1 MQSNLGYYFLI
12 FYFCVSGCGID
23 ATNKRIETGD
33 FFNQLK
39 KENLPC
45 DLLPFESDG
54 DLVKDIFGASPIG
67 LYKGK
72 DFVFSLYDIPKDRP
86 IENLDK
92 NQSISVTRNLN
103 LIMLGK
109 GSNKDAYINVL
120 KGTQPAMSLKQ
131 VGFFIYPLALCCLI
145 AIFVTTERAYSLRS
159 GLTFPRKVAK
169 ALQSGEFPDNNWGK
183 KSSAERVVWL
193 ATKENASIDTVRSY
207 ARLEITS
214 MERGL
219 FLLEL
224 VVSAAPLLGLLGTVT
239 GLVRVFSQIPAGG
252 GVGDTAVF
260 SEGIAM
266 ALLTTILGLA
276 IAIPTLISHSYLTR
290 VIETRATSLDWL
302 TEKLAD
308 SIFDQRTR
316 NSDELLS

>member
-1 MQSNLGYYFLI
+1 
-12 FYFCVSGCGID
+12 
-23 ATNKRIETGD
+23 
-33 FFNQLK
+33 
-39 KENLPC
+39 
-45 DLLPFESDG
+45 
-54 DLVKDIFGASPIG
+54 
-67 LYKGK
+67 
-72 DFVFSLYDIPKDRP
+72 
-86 IENLDK
+86 
-92 NQSISVTRNLN
+92 
-103 LIMLGK
+103 MLGK

-145 AIFVTTERAYSLRS
+145 AIFVTTERVYSLRS

-224 VVSAAPLLGLLGTVT
+224 VVSAAPLLGLLG
-239 GLVRVFSQIPAGG
+239 SS
-252 GVGDTAVF
+252 D
-260 SEGIAM
+260 
-266 ALLTTILGLA
+266 
-276 IAIPTLISHSYLTR
+276 
-290 VIETRATSLDWL
+290 RAC
-302 TEKLAD
+302 
-308 SIFDQRTR
+308 
-316 NSDELLS
+316 

>member
-1 MQSNLGYYFLI
+1 M
-12 FYFCVSGCGID
+12 
-23 ATNKRIETGD
+23 
-33 FFNQLK
+33 
-39 KENLPC
+39 
-45 DLLPFESDG
+45 
-54 DLVKDIFGASPIG
+54 
-67 LYKGK
+67 
-72 DFVFSLYDIPKDRP
+72 
-86 IENLDK
+86 
-92 NQSISVTRNLN
+92 
-103 LIMLGK
+103 
-109 GSNKDAYINVL
+109 
-120 KGTQPAMSLKQ
+120 
-131 VGFFIYPLALCCLI
+131 
-145 AIFVTTERAYSLRS
+145 
-159 GLTFPRKVAK
+159 
-169 ALQSGEFPDNNWGK
+169 GK

-252 GVGDTAVF
+252 GVGDTAIF

-290 VIETRATSLDWL
+290 VVETRATSLDWL

-316 NSDELLS
+316 NSEELLS

>member
-1 MQSNLGYYFLI
+1 MQPYLGYFLLILYFFL
-12 FYFCVSGCGID
+12 SGCGID
-23 ATNKRIETGD
+23 ATKKRIETGD

-45 DLLPFESDG
+45 DLLPFESDA
-54 DLVKDIFGASPIG
+54 DLSKDILGTSPTG

-72 DFVFSLYDIPKDRP
+72 DFVFSLYDIQTDNPV
-86 IENLDK
+86 ENLDN
-92 NQSISVTRNLN
+92 NQSISLARNLN

-131 VGFFIYPLALCCLI
+131 VGIFIYPLALCCLI

-169 ALQSGEFPDNNWGK
+169 ALQSDEFPDNNWGK

-308 SIFDQRTR
+308 SIFDQRAR

>member
-1 MQSNLGYYFLI
+1 MQSNLGYYLLI
-12 FYFCVSGCGID
+12 LYFFVSGCGID
-23 ATNKRIETGD
+23 ATDKRIETGD

-45 DLLPFESDG
+45 DLLPFESDA
-54 DLVKDIFGASPIG
+54 DLAKDILGTSPIG

-72 DFVFSLYDIPKDRP
+72 DFVFSMYDIQTDSP

-92 NQSISVTRNLN
+92 NRSISVARNLN

-120 KGTQPAMSLKQ
+120 KVTQPSMSLKQ

-145 AIFVTTERAYSLRS
+145 AIFVTTERTYSLRS

-169 ALQSGEFPDNNWGK
+169 ALQTGEFPDNNWGR

-252 GVGDTAVF
+252 GVGDTAIF

-276 IAIPTLISHSYLTR
+276 IAIPTLIAHSYLTR
-290 VIETRATSLDWL
+290 VVETRATSLDWL

-316 NSDELLS
+316 NSEELLS